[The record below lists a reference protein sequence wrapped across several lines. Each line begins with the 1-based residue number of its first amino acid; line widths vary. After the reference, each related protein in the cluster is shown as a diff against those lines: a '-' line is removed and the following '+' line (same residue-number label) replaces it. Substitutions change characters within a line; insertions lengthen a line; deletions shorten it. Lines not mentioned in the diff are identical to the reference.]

1 MERLGI
7 IQCGNKIQCQ
17 DCYSPEL
24 YNLLIHDPSTSV
36 NPVSNNAGIFDPIFD
51 ETSNKSLMTKKLYQI
66 AYEDKQDPQV
76 FTVTSVLEILMK
88 SVFASVCVT
97 DEEANY
103 SHYVIWPLLGTIIA
117 TVDELNFHCG
127 EYRLGAVDKELSR
140 RNIRSNEHYK
150 SDGCISTLIDG
161 IRIEL
166 VLLEVSG
173 PFKLDDES
181 RFVKDHVKAG
191 YGLIAMLNEIAYT
204 NKFASFGVFTTVRI
218 FFLHAKKNKLRF
230 WSFEMPAPGL
240 YVLNLLNSAVIPDN
254 RASCELPVE
263 SLCIELWNLR
273 NMLQQTVTTIAK
285 LRQSH
290 IVNQR
295 AYNRSH
301 REFPDLVPT
310 AYDELAINSSLF

>member
-1 MERLGI
+1 M
-7 IQCGNKIQCQ
+7 
-17 DCYSPEL
+17 S
-24 YNLLIHDPSTSV
+24 
-36 NPVSNNAGIFDPIFD
+36 
-51 ETSNKSLMTKKLYQI
+51 KKLYQI

-76 FTVTSVLEILMK
+76 FTVASVLEILMK
-88 SVFASVCVT
+88 SVFAGVCVT

-103 SHYVIWPLLGTIIA
+103 SHYVIWPLLDTIIV
-117 TVDELNFHCG
+117 TVDKLKFHCG
-127 EYRLGAVDKELSR
+127 DYRLRSVDKAFSR
-140 RNIRSNEHYK
+140 RNIHSNEHYK

-161 IRIEL
+161 VYMEL

-191 YGLIAMLNEIAYT
+191 YGLVAMLNEIAYT
-204 NKFASFGVFTTVRI
+204 YNFASFDVFTTVRI

-230 WSFEMPAPGL
+230 WSFEMPSPGL
-240 YVLNLLNSAVIPDN
+240 YVLNLLNSVVIPDN
-254 RASCELPVE
+254 CASCELPVE

-273 NMLQQTVTTIAK
+273 TMLQQTVTALSN

-290 IVNQR
+290 IINQR

-301 REFPDLVPT
+301 RELPDLMPNLLTDSLRINPEVKLDVNYIP
-310 AYDELAINSSLF
+310 AYDELIINSSLF